1 MFWRVIYP
9 AKTFDLSFENGIFPD
24 SLKIAKVTPVY
35 KSGDNSSL
43 SNYRPISVLPCFSKM
58 LERIMYRRLYSYL
71 QENKILCSKQFGFQT
86 GHSTDH
92 AIIQLVEQIYENFEE
107 NKYTLGVFI
116 DLAKAFDTVD
126 HKILLRKME
135 IYGIG
140 GTTLKWFENYLT
152 NRKQYIQI
160 SNIKK
165 TDLKDVVCGVPQGS
179 ILGPLLF
186 LIYVNDL
193 QYASNLLD
201 PIMFADDT
209 NLFYA
214 EENIKTL
221 FDIVNIE
228 LQKISQWFISNKL
241 SLNVTKTKYSFFHK
255 PSKKDNIPLVLL
267 KLSICNNEIKQ
278 SESIKFLDVFLDENI
293 TWKDHYTE
301 NKIAKNIGLLF
312 RSKPYLTKKCLL
324 SLYYSYIH
332 THISYANI
340 A

>member
-1 MFWRVIYP
+1 
-9 AKTFDLSFENGIFPD
+9 
-24 SLKIAKVTPVY
+24 
-35 KSGDNSSL
+35 
-43 SNYRPISVLPCFSKM
+43 
-58 LERIMYRRLYSYL
+58 
-71 QENKILCSKQFGFQT
+71 
-86 GHSTDH
+86 
-92 AIIQLVEQIYENFEE
+92 
-107 NKYTLGVFI
+107 
-116 DLAKAFDTVD
+116 
-126 HKILLRKME
+126 ME
-135 IYGIG
+135 IYGVG
-140 GTTLKWFENYLT
+140 GITLKWFENYLT
-152 NRKQYIQI
+152 NRKQYIPI
-160 SNIKK
+160 SNIKN
-165 TDLKDVVCGVPQGS
+165 TDLKDVVYRVPQRS
-179 ILGPLLF
+179 ILSPLLF
-186 LIYVNDL
+186 LIYIIDL

-209 NLFYA
+209 NLFYT

-332 THISYANI
+332 TYISYANI
-340 A
+340 IWGSTYISNLKKINSQQKHAIRIIFNKKSMKQ